1 MEEKTKRKRGGQ
13 KGNHNALKP
22 HFYTKVLD
30 ETERFDF
37 ENANGMEGIDE
48 EIALLRTEIKKA
60 ISGGDERN
68 LLLLVKASSAL
79 EKLIRTRYQI
89 SIEHRKGLKEAI
101 NKVIRDVLVPM
112 GVSIGSA
119 VITKRISE

>member
-1 MEEKTKRKRGGQ
+1 MEKIIKRKRGAP
-13 KGNHNALKP
+13 KGNRNAVKTR
-22 HFYTKVLD
+22 FYSKVLG

-60 ISGGDERN
+60 ISGGEERN
-68 LLLLVKASSAL
+68 LLLLVKASGAL
-79 EKLIRTRYQI
+79 EKLIRARYQI

-101 NKVIRDVLVPM
+101 NKVIQDVLVPM
-112 GVSIGSA
+112 GVTIGSA
-119 VITKRISE
+119 VITKRIPD